1 MTRWNLD
8 EIIELEKKVNIS
20 IEKIKL
26 LMSQKT
32 KVPEKSAGKEYEL
45 SEHLG
50 KLKEENQKLK
60 KDISVLVKEHEL
72 NLSTIDT
79 LLKKLDVILEGKNG

>member
-1 MTRWNLD
+1 MD

-26 LMSQKT
+26 IMHQKT
-32 KVPEKSAGKEYEL
+32 KVPEKSARKEYEL

-60 KDISVLVKEHEL
+60 KEITVLVKEHEV

>member
-1 MTRWNLD
+1 MD

-26 LMSQKT
+26 LMRQKT
-32 KVPEKSAGKEYEL
+32 KVPENSAGKEYEL

-50 KLKEENQKLK
+50 KLKEENQKLRK
-60 KDISVLVKEHEL
+60 EITVLVKEHEV

-79 LLKKLDVILEGKNG
+79 LLKKLDVILEGKDG

>member
-1 MTRWNLD
+1 MD

-26 LMSQKT
+26 LMRQKT
-32 KVPEKSAGKEYEL
+32 KVPENSTGKDYEL

-50 KLKEENQKLK
+50 KLKEENQKLRK
-60 KDISVLVKEHEL
+60 EITVLVKEHEV

-79 LLKKLDVILEGKNG
+79 LLKKLGVILEGKNG

>member
-1 MTRWNLD
+1 MD

-20 IEKIKL
+20 IGKVKL
-26 LMSQKT
+26 LMRQKT
-32 KVPEKSAGKEYEL
+32 KVPENSAGKEYEL

-50 KLKEENQKLK
+50 KLKEENQKLRK
-60 KDISVLVKEHEL
+60 EITVLVKEHEV

-79 LLKKLDVILEGKNG
+79 LLKKLGVILEGKNG

>member
-1 MTRWNLD
+1 MD

-26 LMSQKT
+26 LMRQKT
-32 KVPEKSAGKEYEL
+32 KVPENSAGKEYEL

-50 KLKEENQKLK
+50 KLKEENQKLRK
-60 KDISVLVKEHEL
+60 EITVLVKEHEV

-79 LLKKLDVILEGKNG
+79 LLKKLGVILEGKNG

>member
-1 MTRWNLD
+1 MD

-20 IEKIKL
+20 LEKIKL
-26 LMSQKT
+26 IMHQKT

-45 SEHLG
+45 SVHLA
-50 KLKEENQKLK
+50 KLKEENQKLNK
-60 KDISVLVKEHEL
+60 EITVLVKEHEV

>member
-1 MTRWNLD
+1 MD
-8 EIIELEKKVNIS
+8 DIIELEKKVKIS

-26 LMSQKT
+26 IMHQKT
-32 KVPEKSAGKEYEL
+32 KDPEKSSGKEYEL

-60 KDISVLVKEHEL
+60 KEIKELVKEHEV
-72 NLSTIDT
+72 NLSTIDA

>member
-1 MTRWNLD
+1 MD

-32 KVPEKSAGKEYEL
+32 KLPEKSAGKEYEL

-79 LLKKLDVILEGKNG
+79 LLKKLGVILEGKNG

>member
-1 MTRWNLD
+1 MD

-26 LMSQKT
+26 LMRQKT
-32 KVPEKSAGKEYEL
+32 KVPENSAGKEYEL

-50 KLKEENQKLK
+50 KLKEENQKLRK
-60 KDISVLVKEHEL
+60 EITVLVKEHEV

-79 LLKKLDVILEGKNG
+79 LLKKLGVILEGRNG

>member
-1 MTRWNLD
+1 MD

-79 LLKKLDVILEGKNG
+79 LLKKLGVILEGKNG

>member
-1 MTRWNLD
+1 MD

-72 NLSTIDT
+72 NLSTIDR
-79 LLKKLDVILEGKNG
+79 LLKKLGVILEGKNG

>member
-1 MTRWNLD
+1 MD

-26 LMSQKT
+26 LMRQKT
-32 KVPEKSAGKEYEL
+32 KVPESSAGKEYEL

-50 KLKEENQKLK
+50 ILKEENQKLRK
-60 KDISVLVKEHEL
+60 EITVLVKEHEV

-79 LLKKLDVILEGKNG
+79 LLKKLGVILEGKNG

>member
-1 MTRWNLD
+1 MD

-32 KVPEKSAGKEYEL
+32 KLPEKSAGKEYEL
-45 SEHLG
+45 SEQLG

-79 LLKKLDVILEGKNG
+79 LLKKLGVILEGKNG